1 MVTVLKID
9 ERAMN
14 LDHSYIAGGNIKG
27 NSHSKKHFGSFFK
40 KKSHNYHTTQKLY
53 FWNFI
58 PRNDDLSSRK
68 ILKTFECSLLF
79 FKFIFD

>member
-40 KKSHNYHTTQKLY
+40 KKIT
-53 FWNFI
+53 
-58 PRNDDLSSRK
+58 
-68 ILKTFECSLLF
+68 
-79 FKFIFD
+79 